1 MGWWRESW
9 AEEVE
14 EGEGVEKLEAHEG
27 WQGSAEVRKRSE
39 RAVYRPSQ

>member
-14 EGEGVEKLEAHEG
+14 DGEGVEKLEVEEG
-27 WQGSAEVRKRSE
+27 REGRAEVRKRSE